1 MMLNGT
7 QQGQMETDTVK
18 WNPTRSNGTQQGQM
32 GPNRV
37 IWDPT
42 GSYGTQQGRS
52 YGTQQGQMRPKLVK
66 QQCALQTLI
75 NMVVV
80 HGEYIHSM
88 YSACMWAVG
97 VTDTGPVSAHSPGW
111 NMACTN
117 KTWCTF
123 RRFSLI
129 LHKIR
134 IRICRTP
141 SYNSVGN

>member
-1 MMLNGT
+1 M
-7 QQGQMETDTVK
+7 
-18 WNPTRSNGTQQGQM
+18 R
-32 GPNRV
+32 PNRV
-37 IWDPT
+37 KWDPT
-42 GSYGTQQGRS
+42 GS

-75 NMVVV
+75 NMAVV
-80 HGEYIHSM
+80 HGECIHSM

-141 SYNSVGN
+141 SYNSVANKSYVRKQCTYIHTYVVEGD